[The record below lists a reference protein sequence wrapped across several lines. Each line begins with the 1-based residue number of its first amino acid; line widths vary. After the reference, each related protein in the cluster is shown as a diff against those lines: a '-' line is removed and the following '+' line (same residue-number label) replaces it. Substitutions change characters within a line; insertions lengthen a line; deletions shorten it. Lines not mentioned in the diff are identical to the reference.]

1 MSPEKP
7 KARAPAAE
15 TSITLPRTKGPRSVI
30 VPAQRGETLVVGGVV
45 HIAPQ
50 RSSKLCL
57 ARLYPPKPRLRSP
70 QIQNNSGLLQGLGH
84 SLHGTLKARETR
96 GSGSMSRMKRREF
109 ITLLG
114 GAAAAW
120 PLAARGQVGMP
131 VIGWAR

>member
-1 MSPEKP
+1 MVVLQGEL
-7 KARAPAAE
+7 ARQV
-15 TSITLPRTKGPRSVI
+15 TSHNSIESFIFRYRRD
-30 VPAQRGETLVVGGVV
+30 PAQRGETLVVGGVV